1 VLLYRG
7 RTRPYSYTYCGDNDW
22 IEILRIYHLAFFL
35 IFFSAIASLISWRAL
50 QLWRGK
56 VALFTEANL
65 IQGTDFFRVL
75 RRYQAAVPSIAV
87 FFWTIILTL
96 LASNYAGIEK
106 NRFLQEFDR
115 VAQWPLGIVAF
126 AFLLGAISIVT
137 FGGPVQLVPPPMR
150 KGKLLD

>member
-1 VLLYRG
+1 M
-7 RTRPYSYTYCGDNDW
+7 
-22 IEILRIYHLAFFL
+22 RIYHLAFFL
-35 IFFSAIASLISWRAL
+35 IAFPAIASLISWRAI

-65 IQGTDFFRVL
+65 VQGTDFFRVV

-87 FFWTIILTL
+87 FFWTIILTI
-96 LASNYAGIEK
+96 LASNYSGIEK
-106 NRFLQEFDR
+106 NHSLREFDR

-126 AFLLGAISIVT
+126 AFLFLAISIVT
-137 FGGPVQLVPPPMR
+137 FGGPSQMVPPPMR